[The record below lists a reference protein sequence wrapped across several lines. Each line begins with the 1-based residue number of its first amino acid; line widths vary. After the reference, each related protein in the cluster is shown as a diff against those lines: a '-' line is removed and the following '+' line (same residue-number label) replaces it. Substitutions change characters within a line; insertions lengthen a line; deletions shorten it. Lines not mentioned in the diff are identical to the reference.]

1 MSAGAARSADG
12 VVEAADASEVV
23 ALLRELSWMLGV
35 AESLTGGLLAAAV
48 VDVPGASTVFRGGII
63 AYATPLK
70 TTPLGVDAEL
80 LREHGPVHP
89 EVAKQMAEG
98 VRGACAVEGVPPQV
112 GVSTTGIAGPDSPDG
127 QPVGT
132 VHIGVATPVGTHSVS
147 VSLAGTRQQIRE
159 AASRAAI
166 RALRDALRTA
176 GFGNT

>member
-63 AYATPLK
+63 AYATPLN
-70 TTPLGVDAEL
+70 TTLLGVDAEL

-89 EVAKQMAEG
+89 EVAKQMAE
-98 VRGACAVEGVPPQV
+98 P
-112 GVSTTGIAGPDSPDG
+112 SK
-127 QPVGT
+127 
-132 VHIGVATPVGTHSVS
+132 
-147 VSLAGTRQQIRE
+147 
-159 AASRAAI
+159 
-166 RALRDALRTA
+166 
-176 GFGNT
+176 